1 MSTAEKTTEVSG
13 RGVGL
18 DIVRNNVERL
28 NGSVTLD
35 THLNKGTTF
44 TIKLPLTVAVFQGL
58 VVTTAGSTFIV
69 PLVSVMET
77 IKINRAD
84 VRTIQTREV
93 MLLRDSIVPL
103 MRMNR
108 VLDMGDAVTE
118 KDDPYVLV
126 VKAGEK
132 VAGIVVDEL
141 KEQMEFV
148 IKPLGKYLGELKGI
162 AGATILGNGE
172 VALIFDIPTLIRMY
186 AQQGRSSNKFDLT
199 VNA

>member
-1 MSTAEKTTEVSG
+1 M
-13 RGVGL
+13 
-18 DIVRNNVERL
+18 
-28 NGSVTLD
+28 TLD
-35 THLNKGTTF
+35 THLNRGTTF

-108 VLDMGDAVTE
+108 VLDMGDAV
-118 KDDPYVLV
+118 D
-126 VKAGEK
+126 
-132 VAGIVVDEL
+132 
-141 KEQMEFV
+141 
-148 IKPLGKYLGELKGI
+148 
-162 AGATILGNGE
+162 
-172 VALIFDIPTLIRMY
+172 
-186 AQQGRSSNKFDLT
+186 
-199 VNA
+199 